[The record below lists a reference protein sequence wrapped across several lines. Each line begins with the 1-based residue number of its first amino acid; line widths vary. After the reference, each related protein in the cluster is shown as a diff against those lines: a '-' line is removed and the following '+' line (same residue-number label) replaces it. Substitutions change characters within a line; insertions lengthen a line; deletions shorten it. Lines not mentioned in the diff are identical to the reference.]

1 MGRWDFKNIGASA
14 KPENKKMVE
23 KIFEYIGFA
32 PEPEYAGDG
41 EERSFADP
49 DVYCCMYSANEK
61 ASGKIKNFIKNE
73 YCIDMDLLYL
83 LNALFPKTNIYVY
96 SAEGNNTSDVWE
108 NHETIYDTSN
118 MTCYDSDSYT
128 AYGGPGPSGHRSS
141 KHRFALKAPEKE
153 LVSALIEQ
161 SITDGNTEL
170 TGLLTELS
178 EKLRDGLIVYEDD
191 STDQRK
197 INERYDVKDDVTGDE
212 DPEVEYFEYLLKKM
226 PLKNFVELYKVK
238 PIEMTE
244 EDREEFIER
253 LKRDP
258 DIFNEE
264 DYNIILGDLIDRA
277 EYSDHN
283 PFDIDYNEFAE
294 CLEDNEYEFRLDE
307 EAYQNVREK
316 VKKLDIASAEDFQYI
331 CYDVYNEEDDEEEE
345 NDDYS
350 DDEEDRDEE

>member
-1 MGRWDFKNIGASA
+1 MGRWDFKNVGASA

-41 EERSFADP
+41 EERSFDDP
-49 DVYCCMYSANEK
+49 DVYCCMYSAYEE
-61 ASGKIKNFIKNE
+61 ASGKIKNFIKNK

-141 KHRFALKAPEKE
+141 KHRFALKPPEKE
-153 LVSALIEQ
+153 LVDALIEQ
-161 SITDGNTEL
+161 STADGNTEL

-178 EKLRDGLIVYEDD
+178 EKLRDGQIVYEDD
-191 STDQRK
+191 GTDQRK

-212 DPEVEYFEYLLKKM
+212 DPEEEYNDYIFRKM
-226 PLKNFVELYKVK
+226 PYKTFTELYKIKV
-238 PIEMTE
+238 ME
-244 EDREEFIER
+244 EDSEESIE
-253 LKRDP
+253 KEKTDQNS
-258 DIFNEE
+258 FNKE
-264 DYNIILGDLIDRA
+264 DYIILLDDLIDRA

-283 PFDIDYNEFAE
+283 PFDIDYDEFLE
-294 CLEDNEYEFRLDE
+294 WLEDNECKSELDE
-307 EAYQNVREK
+307 EAYQKVREK
-316 VKKLDIASAEDFQYI
+316 IKKLDIASAVDFQYM
-331 CYDVYNEEDDEEEE
+331 CYDVNNDEDDEEEE
-345 NDDYS
+345 DDEYS
-350 DDEEDRDEE
+350 DDEEDWDEE